1 MGGRAGLGVGVGLGI
16 GVGVGVG
23 VGVGI
28 GVGVGSGMGVGVG
41 AGMGVGVGVG
51 IGAGVGIGIGAGVG
65 IGMGVG
71 VGADMG
77 VEVGAG
83 TTKVGVVTV
92 GVGDE
97 GGGVEAW
104 LLQAARAARP
114 AATATSSVSARWGR
128 AFMSNI
134 AMYSPNPSRFLFA
147 RKTRVGSRFLGFQ
160 RQQPSR
166 H

>member
-1 MGGRAGLGVGVGLGI
+1 ME
-16 GVGVGVG
+16 VGVGVG
-23 VGVGI
+23 AGVRVEVGV
-28 GVGVGSGMGVGVG
+28 STGMGVGVG
-41 AGMGVGVGVG
+41 AGIRVKVGAV
-51 IGAGVGIGIGAGVG
+51 
-65 IGMGVG
+65 VG
-71 VGADMG
+71 VGAGM
-77 VEVGAG
+77 EVGTG
-83 TTKVGVVTV
+83 TTKVRVVTV
-92 GVGDE
+92 GVA

-104 LLQAARAARP
+104 LLQAVRPART
-114 AATATSSVSARWGR
+114 AATATSSVSAKWGR

>member
-1 MGGRAGLGVGVGLGI
+1 M
-16 GVGVGVG
+16 GVGVG

-28 GVGVGSGMGVGVG
+28 GVAVGAGTGVGFGVGIGVAVGAGTGVGLGAGVGVG
-41 AGMGVGVGVG
+41 AGM
-51 IGAGVGIGIGAGVG
+51 
-65 IGMGVG
+65 
-71 VGADMG
+71 
-77 VEVGAG
+77 EVGTG
-83 TTKVGVVTV
+83 TTRVGLVTV